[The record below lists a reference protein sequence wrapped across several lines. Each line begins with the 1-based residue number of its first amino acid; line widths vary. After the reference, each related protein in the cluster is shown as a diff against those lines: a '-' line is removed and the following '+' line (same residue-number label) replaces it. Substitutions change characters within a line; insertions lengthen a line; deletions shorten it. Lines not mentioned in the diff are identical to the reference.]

1 MIELNYL
8 SYKQCS
14 VSKNLKFKTPMF
26 RSDICDYSG
35 SYIVLKVRII
45 TTDTHNDNIKN
56 KKLTFKNNTPIRLCI
71 PKINNTF
78 IDNADV
84 LDFVTSNYNLLWH
97 SGNYST
103 KSGGLFNQY
112 KDERNDDANENDDI
126 NYRVNNKNRT
136 ISRSFECKIK
146 ITGRIPAGN
155 NSLDT
160 EVVVLLKYLG
170 NFWRSLDF

>member
-1 MIELNYL
+1 
-8 SYKQCS
+8 
-14 VSKNLKFKTPMF
+14 MF
-26 RSDICDYSG
+26 RSDICDYSD
-35 SYIVLKVRII
+35 SYIVLKTRII
-45 TTDTHNDNIKN
+45 TTDTHNDNIRN
-56 KKLTFKNNTPIRLCI
+56 KKLTFKNSTPIRLCI

-78 IDNADV
+78 IEDADV
-84 LDFVTSNYNLLWH
+84 VDFVTSNYTLSWH
-97 SGNYST
+97 SGNYSM
-103 KSGGLFNQY
+103 KSRGFFNQY